1 MNEERLDALRDL
13 LLAPSLPLNLERKL
27 GIVESVG
34 FARSFRR
41 KIRRLQTF
49 EVAVPEFEGSPRIC
63 GIISRMPDSSTD

>member
-1 MNEERLDALRDL
+1 VSEVRLDVFRDL

-41 KIRRLQTF
+41 NMRRLQTF
-49 EVAVPEFEGSPRIC
+49 EVAVSGFEGSPKVM
-63 GIISRMPDSSTD
+63 G